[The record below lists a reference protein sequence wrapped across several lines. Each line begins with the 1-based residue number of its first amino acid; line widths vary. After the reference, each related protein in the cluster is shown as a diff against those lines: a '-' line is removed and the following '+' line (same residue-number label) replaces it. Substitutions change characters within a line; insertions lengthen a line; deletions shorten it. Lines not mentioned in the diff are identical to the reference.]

1 MAAPMYCKNKLFL
14 LTEESSVY
22 MVFKNYDVQLTDIFD
37 NNFLLKNDNPI
48 SPSVLFHWLDNLVQ
62 FFDYFT
68 IAGTKNVLIHMTL
81 HLNFAQYLLLF
92 IKKIRLPPSIHINMF
107 INLKDLRKYSYKE
120 HCHTVQLSQL
130 RDQILWSSNTT
141 MALLVKIFRIL
152 LK

>member
-1 MAAPMYCKNKLFL
+1 MSLTIWQRPCTARISYFFL
-14 LTEESSVY
+14 LRKALSIWFSKIMMYSKRTYLKTTS
-22 MVFKNYDVQLTDIFD
+22 FKK
-37 NNFLLKNDNPI
+37 NNNPI

-92 IKKIRLPPSIHINMF
+92 IKKIRLPPSTHINMF

-130 RDQILWSSNTT
+130 RDQIL
-141 MALLVKIFRIL
+141 
-152 LK
+152 